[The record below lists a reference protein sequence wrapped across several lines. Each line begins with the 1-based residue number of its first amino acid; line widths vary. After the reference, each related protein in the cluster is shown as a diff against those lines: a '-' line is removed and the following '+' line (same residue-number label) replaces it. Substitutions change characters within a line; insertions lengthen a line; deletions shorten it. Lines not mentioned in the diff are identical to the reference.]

1 MSDID
6 ETLKQR
12 GNRYGTFESNAATAQ
27 ELKSVLHN
35 HPAWQGPLNS
45 MHRESLEMIMHKI
58 ARILNGDP
66 DYDDSWVDIA
76 GYATLVVKSI
86 NDNKM

>member
-1 MSDID
+1 MSNID

-12 GNRYGTFESNAATAQ
+12 GSRYGSFESNAATAQ
-27 ELKSVLHN
+27 ELKSVLHD
-35 HPAWQGPLNS
+35 HPAWKTALGS
-45 MHRESLEMIMHKI
+45 MHRESLEMIMHKV

-76 GYATLVVKSI
+76 GYAQLVVNEI
-86 NDNKM
+86 REDR